1 VIVYESTVYPGAT
14 EEVCVPILEAESGL
28 KWKKDFWVA
37 YSPERVN
44 PGDKTHT
51 IDRVVK
57 IVSGDTPAT
66 ADLIAQVYGAVIP
79 AGLHRAPDIKTA
91 EAAKIVENVQRDI
104 NIALMNELAIIFG
117 RLGLDTGAVLA
128 AAGTKWNFLKFE
140 PGLVGGHCIPVDPY
154 YLTHKAQE
162 SGYEPEVILAGRRLN
177 DSMGKYVA
185 EQTVEQI
192 RRVRGAADGAK
203 VLVLGLAFKENVP
216 DLRSSQVP
224 DLCRELEKQ
233 GISVYAYDPLA
244 EVGDCLAGTGVCV
257 VDAPETAA
265 PVDAIIVAVRHSAF
279 LDLGMEY
286 FRSLSSDRPVLIDVK
301 GCYSA
306 EEAEEQGIAYWRL

>member
-1 VIVYESTVYPGAT
+1 
-14 EEVCVPILEAESGL
+14 
-28 KWKKDFWVA
+28 
-37 YSPERVN
+37 
-44 PGDKTHT
+44 
-51 IDRVVK
+51 
-57 IVSGDTPAT
+57 
-66 ADLIAQVYGAVIP
+66 
-79 AGLHRAPDIKTA
+79 
-91 EAAKIVENVQRDI
+91 
-104 NIALMNELAIIFG
+104 
-117 RLGLDTGAVLA
+117 
-128 AAGTKWNFLKFE
+128 
-140 PGLVGGHCIPVDPY
+140 
-154 YLTHKAQE
+154 
-162 SGYEPEVILAGRRLN
+162 
-177 DSMGKYVA
+177 
-185 EQTVEQI
+185 
-192 RRVRGAADGAK
+192 